1 MGRALTARE
10 ASRVR
15 ELCEEIETLRDAT
28 RNGVQPVI
36 ADIED
41 LTGLERV
48 LVYQVAQDLEGCTI
62 ALWAMGRE
70 LHALRALL
78 VKALT
83 LSSTKP
89 VLFYDLVRPPP
100 SQRNRLVEATSWI
113 DRSGPGTWKRSRMH
127 EEVMGPAG
135 LGDHKQPRILL
146 CDGDVLLAWFGA
158 IHPEPVTTRQATLL
172 RLLAPSVRRSLWVER
187 QLERSRDV
195 DLALD
200 AVLERIGVPTYVISS
215 TGRLA
220 HCNAVG
226 RAALATHRDTLVS
239 ALRAS
244 ARGRP
249 PPAGVEIT
257 RLDDGYLVMLRAADT
272 EARIASCVELCAERW
287 TLTPRQR
294 EVLALVARGLANSTI
309 AATLSCGERAVELH
323 VTAILDRAGV
333 DNRASL
339 VARVLTSL

>member
-1 MGRALTARE
+1 MGRALTRRE
-10 ASRVR
+10 AARVR
-15 ELCEEIETLRDAT
+15 ELCEELETLRGAARD
-28 RNGVQPVI
+28 GLQPVI
-36 ADIED
+36 AEIED
-41 LTGLERV
+41 LTGLENV
-48 LVYQVAQDLEGCTI
+48 LVYQVGQQLDGWNIAQ
-62 ALWAMGRE
+62 WAMGRE
-70 LHALRALL
+70 LTSLRELL
-78 VKALT
+78 VKALR
-83 LSSTKP
+83 LSSEKP

-100 SQRNRLVEATSWI
+100 SQRNRLVEATAWI
-113 DRSGPGTWKRSRMH
+113 DRDVPGTWKRSRMY

-135 LGDHKQPRILL
+135 LGEHKQPRILL

-158 IHPEPVTTRQATLL
+158 IHPDPVTARQAKLL
-172 RLLAPSVRRSLWVER
+172 QLLAPSVRRALWVER
-187 QLERSRDV
+187 QLARSRDA

-200 AVLERIGVPTYVISS
+200 AVLERIGVPTYVISAN
-215 TGRLA
+215 GRLA

-226 RAALATHRDTLVS
+226 RAALTTHRDTLVS

-249 PPAGVEIT
+249 PPPGVEVT

-272 EARIASCVELCAERW
+272 DARIASCVELCAARW
-287 TLTPRQR
+287 SLTPRQR

-309 AATLSCGERAVELH
+309 AAMLACGERAVELH

-339 VARVLTSL
+339 VARVLTSV